1 MPENQEPARR
11 LGQDDPLRG
20 EFTDG
25 KALTDEEIRRAGISR
40 EGTLGSIGYRI
51 GRNAGETVISNMRNG
66 TIDERQ
72 ALWIADFAP
81 GSDKVQSA
89 GVRLAIEGASKGEI
103 LARMEAE
110 QALLNMQ
117 DEMGLS
123 GGTDLFGG
131 ALDNDEFNNFAAKY
145 VNRKRN
151 SLGQDISYL
160 NKLVGKKLSKEQAK
174 KYGINIKDP
183 EGLRKALD
191 KLKLDQAEWQNP
203 WVRRELMDEIRD
215 AWKKENPTI
224 AGSGELTDS
233 KSGKGGSDGKSGAS
247 MSVTA
252 AKRGG
257 KEPPVFKMLDL
268 YHKRDLR
275 GGGSFSVAVVKPVR
289 DCVEELAAGR
299 ERGMLRNTAWG
310 RDIAVPLG
318 RAGKRGYG
326 IEHIQE
332 KRILHGLSPDD
343 AAFVTVC
350 ALNAAQSVKTP
361 ETRGNK
367 DLFDRFG
374 VRAVVAK
381 DDSTGHMVI
390 TGFVLNTKGGNRAV
404 DSEAA
409 QLAQHFY
416 ALDELSRIQQVG
428 AALKKAVARFED
440 IVNKNPH
447 DWENVVSYEV
457 EMLKIKQN
465 ARQDGTY
472 MKAPNGEKTKLSERQ
487 WAAVRTE
494 AFKDWFG
501 DWERDPEN
509 ASKVVDENGE
519 PMVVYHG
526 TQRDFGNVF
535 RDPEEDRDWR
545 GQYDMNYAEDTY
557 WFADHAFTAQTYQS
571 PQYLKPDR
579 NYVQTAK
586 RPRNKTPLA
595 AEDVEY
601 TFYKRTFDRR
611 DWPVDT
617 PVSAEEAL
625 KKDGTMKEGRGRA
638 SYYANMQLKPG
649 RKTPQGYEGLNGK
662 IMQFNTTGFH
672 GKVPRTLEEAL
683 DWWNR
688 GIAKDEMPLPQ
699 ESRLYEVFLN
709 VRNPLII
716 DEHGERFREMGRKA
730 YRAKNTGHDGLIV
743 KDVRDPGSYETQISN
758 GKSIAVFKPGQI
770 KSATENRG
778 TYSSR
783 NADITF
789 SVIGPR
795 AKTFSKYVD
804 KAFLGRDDGKMR
816 AEIDA
821 SQARLKGAW
830 TAPKDLDRLATPGE
844 KKKLDELRHAWDE
857 WQKLA
862 HSRKPEELAE
872 KQALQKQ
879 AAKLGKE
886 LEGLADRMLK
896 ELGYHLQTAKLSGVR
911 DKARRRVLLGD
922 MEGLINDTE
931 LSVYKKYERKL
942 GDILDYP
949 ELFDAYPELKEMKVD
964 GDEPQAN
971 GSYNP
976 STRTIS
982 LNKSLFADPDK
993 LRSTLLHEI
1002 QHAIQDIEGFAAG
1015 SNAAAAGDKA
1025 QRIQWAREKLKD
1037 YRWDLKKTEAY
1048 PEEMKD
1054 MDRSALEGARDKLL
1068 ADYMDF
1074 LEGLSRKKREE
1085 RREATDEELKKKDE
1099 LWMSY
1104 RDYDSLLSMVD
1115 SKRKKNARE
1124 VIEELKEKI
1133 KQTQKQLR
1141 GVHGVRQSLSDYEL
1155 YRRTPGEIESR
1166 NVQER
1171 RDWTAEQRQ

>member
-1 MPENQEPARR
+1 
-11 LGQDDPLRG
+11 
-20 EFTDG
+20 
-25 KALTDEEIRRAGISR
+25 
-40 EGTLGSIGYRI
+40 
-51 GRNAGETVISNMRNG
+51 
-66 TIDERQ
+66 
-72 ALWIADFAP
+72 
-81 GSDKVQSA
+81 
-89 GVRLAIEGASKGEI
+89 
-103 LARMEAE
+103 
-110 QALLNMQ
+110 
-117 DEMGLS
+117 
-123 GGTDLFGG
+123 
-131 ALDNDEFNNFAAKY
+131 
-145 VNRKRN
+145 
-151 SLGQDISYL
+151 
-160 NKLVGKKLSKEQAK
+160 
-174 KYGINIKDP
+174 
-183 EGLRKALD
+183 
-191 KLKLDQAEWQNP
+191 
-203 WVRRELMDEIRD
+203 
-215 AWKKENPTI
+215 
-224 AGSGELTDS
+224 
-233 KSGKGGSDGKSGAS
+233 
-247 MSVTA
+247 
-252 AKRGG
+252 
-257 KEPPVFKMLDL
+257 PPVFKMLDL

-275 GGGSFSVAVVKPVR
+275 GGTGSGNGRGMLGSSGGGSFSVTVVKPVR

-318 RAGKRGYG
+318 QAGKRGYG
-326 IEHIQE
+326 IKHIQE

-494 AFKDWFG
+494 AFKEWFG

-545 GQYDMNYAEDTY
+545 WQYDMNYAEDTY

-625 KKDGTMKEGRGRA
+625 KKDGTLKEGRGRT
-638 SYYANMQLKPG
+638 SYDANMRLKPG
-649 RKTPQGYEGLNGK
+649 RKTPQGYEGLGGQ

-716 DEHGERFREMGRKA
+716 DEHGKKFREMGRKA

-743 KDVRDPGSYETQISN
+743 KDVRDPGSYEAQISN
-758 GKSIAVFKPGQI
+758 GKSIAVFKPEQI

-795 AKTFSKYVD
+795 AKTFSKYLD

-830 TAPKDLDRLATPGE
+830 TAQKDLGRLATPGE

-896 ELGYHLQTAKLSGVR
+896 ELGYHLQSAKLSGVR

-922 MEGLINDTE
+922 MEGLINDVDIN
-931 LSVYKKYERKL
+931 VYKEDRRKL
-942 GDILDYP
+942 GEVLDYP
-949 ELFDAYPELKEMKVD
+949 ELFDAYPELAEMEAEDLYLGK
-964 GDEPQAN
+964 GN
-971 GSYNP
+971 YGSYDP
-976 STRTIS
+976 QTRIITINEA
-982 LNKSLFADPDK
+982 LTPEER
-993 LRSTLLHEI
+993 RSTLLHEI
-1002 QHAIQDIEGFAAG
+1002 QHAIQDIEGFAEGSSPISAADKRARVIDAQTRLDEARKSKEALGLLPEDVKGLRFETKAG
-1015 SNAAAAGDKA
+1015 REEIEKRHNEVIRAMNDLRSKVHEKARAEGRVPTEKEYAPLDKA
-1025 QRIQWAREKLKD
+1025 IDEML
-1037 YRWDLKKTEAY
+1037 AY
-1048 PEEMKD
+1048 
-1054 MDRSALEGARDKLL
+1054 
-1068 ADYMDF
+1068 
-1074 LEGLSRKKREE
+1074 
-1085 RREATDEELKKKDE
+1085 EELMEYFPGADK
-1099 LWMSY
+1099 SGFGN
-1104 RDYDSLLSMVD
+1104 S
-1115 SKRKKNARE
+1115 ARE
-1124 VIEELKEKI
+1124 VEAALTRVMERNE
-1133 KQTQKQLR
+1133 KQLSQTR
-1141 GVHGVRQSLSDYEL
+1141 GVRKDLSGYEL
-1155 YRRTPGEIESR
+1155 YRRTAGEIESR